1 MKKLVNAMA
10 RKYMYLLLKTTSEGD
25 GNKAYIIMNLWIT
38 KLKIARNIPSHIT
51 HCITGFAR
59 TFCRQLLYCNQY
71 YVHVIWNSHQDCA
84 WVILMDFCYCCCCC
98 FWVIFMVKL
107 LICKKFTDIKTCLM
121 QKVTLFWK
129 IKKKSTDYWKI
140 NYYRYCK

>member
-1 MKKLVNAMA
+1 MKKKLVNAMA

-51 HCITGFAR
+51 HYITGFAR

-71 YVHVIWNSHQDCA
+71 YVHVIWLYVGYFDG
-84 WVILMDFCYCCCCC
+84 F
-98 FWVIFMVKL
+98 L
-107 LICKKFTDIKTCLM
+107 LLLLLLFLGYFYSICWFEKFTDIKTCLM

>member
-1 MKKLVNAMA
+1 MA

-51 HCITGFAR
+51 HYITGFAR

-107 LICKKFTDIKTCLM
+107 LL
-121 QKVTLFWK
+121 WK
-129 IKKKSTDYWKI
+129 IYRYKNMFNAKSYIILKNLKKI
-140 NYYRYCK
+140 NKLLENKLLPVL

>member
-1 MKKLVNAMA
+1 MKKKLVNAMA

-51 HCITGFAR
+51 HYITGFAR

-71 YVHVIWNSHQDCA
+71 YVHVIWTERGLF
-84 WVILMDFCYCCCCC
+84 WWIFVIAAVVVFGLFLWLNCW
-98 FWVIFMVKL
+98 FE
-107 LICKKFTDIKTCLM
+107 KFTDIKTCLM